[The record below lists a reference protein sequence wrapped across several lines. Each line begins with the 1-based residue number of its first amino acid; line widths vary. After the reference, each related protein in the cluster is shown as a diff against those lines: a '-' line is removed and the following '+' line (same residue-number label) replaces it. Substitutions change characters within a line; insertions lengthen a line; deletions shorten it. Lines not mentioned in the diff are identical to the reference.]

1 MGNFWYAV
9 ATLAGTI
16 VGVGMFGLP
25 YAAWRAGFFVELLYL
40 ATFTLVFIA
49 LHLMFGEVIL
59 RTNAKHNLLGYAAL
73 YLGAGSKRVLRII
86 EIAGIIGGLMAYLL
100 VGAEFLRIVTDGMFP
115 RAWQAIVVF
124 WVIANGV
131 LFFGLKAI
139 KGSEALMLLGMVA
152 AIAVLW
158 IFGFPLMESENF
170 FHVNAGSILFP
181 YGITLFALAG
191 TAAIPL
197 VRDIV
202 RNQEGLMKRAIVA
215 GTIIPAVFYALFIF
229 FVVGI
234 TGPATSE
241 NALSGLEAYLGG
253 PTVFF
258 GMVFGVFVIITSYIV
273 FGRYLKESLQYDF
286 DISPRIASFV
296 VLAVPLALTL
306 VQNES
311 FVTLLNF
318 LGAVIGGLL
327 ALFLIALHQK
337 AKNKGDRIPEYTL
350 HFSRATRWLLS
361 SFFVMGIIYT
371 LFFDGRV

>member
-1 MGNFWYAV
+1 MWNFWYAV
-9 ATLAGTI
+9 SVLVGTI

-25 YAAWRAGFFVELLYL
+25 YAAWHAGFFVELMYL

-73 YLGAGSKRVLRII
+73 YLGERSKQALRVVD
-86 EIAGIIGGLMAYLL
+86 IAGTVGGMMAYLL
-100 VGAEFLRIVTDGMFP
+100 VGGEFLRIIADGFFP
-115 RAWQAIVVF
+115 YAWQAIVVF
-124 WVIANGV
+124 WFMANGI

-139 KGSEALMLLGMVA
+139 ERSEAFMLAGMVV

-158 IFGFPLMESENF
+158 IVGFPLVQSDYF
-170 FHVNAGSILFP
+170 FNSNADSLLFP

-197 VRDIV
+197 VRDIL
-202 RNQEGLMKRAIVA
+202 RKQEGQMKRVIVM
-215 GTIIPAVFYALFIF
+215 GTLIPAIFYALFIF
-229 FVVGI
+229 LVVGI

-241 NALSGLEAYLGG
+241 NALSGLGAHLGSSFIFLG
-253 PTVFF
+253 AL
-258 GMVFGVFVIITSYIV
+258 FGVFVVITSYIV
-273 FGRYLKESLQYDF
+273 FGLYLKESLRYDLK
-286 DISPRIASFV
+286 ISPRSAAFAM
-296 VLAVPLALTL
+296 LAVPLALTL
-306 VQNES
+306 VQNDG
-311 FVTLLNF
+311 FVTLVNF
-318 LGAVIGGLL
+318 LGAVFGGLW

-337 AKNKGDRIPEYTL
+337 AKNKGDRTPEYTL
-350 HFSRATRWLLS
+350 HFSRATQWLLS